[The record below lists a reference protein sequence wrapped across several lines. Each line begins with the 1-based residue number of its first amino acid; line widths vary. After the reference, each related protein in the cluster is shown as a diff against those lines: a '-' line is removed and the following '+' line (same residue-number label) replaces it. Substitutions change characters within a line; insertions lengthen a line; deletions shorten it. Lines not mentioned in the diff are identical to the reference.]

1 MRTHL
6 FGVKTQTQVDYSFLK
21 CYYLYGGI
29 KMERSYIDKLNKWK
43 NNKNRKPLLVTG
55 VRQCGKTYL
64 LDIFGK
70 RVFIFWVNSDQRAR

>member
-1 MRTHL
+1 
-6 FGVKTQTQVDYSFLK
+6 
-21 CYYLYGGI
+21 
-29 KMERSYIDKLNKWK
+29 MERSYIDKLNKWK

-70 RVFIFWVNSDQRAR
+70 REFKEVAYFNFDGNEGLKYLFEFDFDV